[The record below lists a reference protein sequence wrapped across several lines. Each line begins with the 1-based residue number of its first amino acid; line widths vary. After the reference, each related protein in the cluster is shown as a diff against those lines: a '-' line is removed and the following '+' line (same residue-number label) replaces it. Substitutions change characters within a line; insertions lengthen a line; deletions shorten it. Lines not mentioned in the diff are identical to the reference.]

1 MVSDRKPHRNDLS
14 APHRKFTPCRRHV
27 RNEPV
32 VQPPDHAHET
42 RTAPWKGDSP
52 RVGGTS
58 EMSRWCNH
66 RTTPTKHEPRPGR
79 AREGNARSGGKHR
92 SGTYEY
98 FSRPCRGASRIGGG
112 WTARFRWFSVAP
124 RPSPPANLFRASG
137 SQRRVFVCLS
147 GGPGMV
153 ILRTC
158 RAPGCVRLRFM
169 SRWRRFRKIGRRT
182 FGMVKTNSGRSGPRV
197 LTAAGPGCG
206 RSGRGTRHRWDRPRW

>member
-1 MVSDRKPHRNDLS
+1 MQREMRRGHARWFQIENRIATTQS

-32 VQPPDHAHET
+32 VKPPDHAHET
-42 RTAPWKGDSP
+42 RTAPWKG
-52 RVGGTS
+52 
-58 EMSRWCNH
+58 
-66 RTTPTKHEPRPGR
+66 
-79 AREGNARSGGKHR
+79 ARRERGAGGKHR
-92 SGTYEY
+92 SGTYEC

-112 WTARFRWFSVAP
+112 WAAWFRWFSVAP

-137 SQRRVFVCLS
+137 SQRRVLVCLS

-158 RAPGCVRLRFM
+158 RAPGCVRLRFV

-182 FGMVKTNSGRSGPRV
+182 FGMVKTNSGRSGPSV
-197 LTAAGPGCG
+197 LTAAGPGSG
-206 RSGRGTRHRWDRPRW
+206 RSGR